1 MATRT
6 ARQTITDA
14 FHRMALISEDE
25 AVTADQMS
33 RALVVLNDMMN
44 GFGAEGI
51 QYVHT
56 DLAVDDT
63 LNVPDELVRSVM
75 WMLLTELADEYGKVL
90 DPPQQLNVDR
100 ARGALQAY
108 YFAIPVAQLDD
119 GVADRLR
126 FRAYGAG
133 NLRNM

>member
-6 ARQTITDA
+6 ARQVITEA

-25 AVTADQMS
+25 AVTADQMT
-33 RALVVLNDMMN
+33 RALLVMNDMMN

-56 DLAVDDT
+56 DLLVDDT
-63 LNVPDELVRSVM
+63 VNVPDELVRSLG
-75 WMLLTELADEYGKVL
+75 WMLLSDLADEYGKVL
-90 DPPQQLNVDR
+90 TPTQQLNVDR

-108 YFAIPVAQLDD
+108 YFAVPVAQLDD
-119 GVADRLR
+119 GIASRR
-126 FRAYGAG
+126 RWGYYG
-133 NLRNM
+133 NINDIS

>member
-6 ARQTITDA
+6 ARQIISDC

-25 AVTADQMS
+25 AVTADQMT
-33 RALVVLNDMMN
+33 RALTVMNDMMI

-56 DLAVDDT
+56 DLLVDDT
-63 LNVPDELVRSVM
+63 VNVPDELVRSVM
-75 WMLLTELADEYGKVL
+75 WTLLSDLADEYGKVL
-90 DPPQQLNVDR
+90 TPTQQLNVDR

-108 YFAIPVAQLDD
+108 YFAVPVAQLDD
-119 GVADRLR
+119 GIASRRR
-126 FRAYGAG
+126 FGYYG
-133 NLRNM
+133 NINDIT